1 MLRPALPPTALP
13 LAISAAAAATVAATS
28 TNPWHTAYT
37 IIIAAA
43 ATITYDTIRTTRR
56 RAELEKIR
64 QAISNYDPT
73 PSTATSKK
81 QQTPTSP
88 KHQQAITSDRDLANL
103 RHAAESAASRT
114 DLAFR
119 QLTKHAR
126 NLEAVLTA
134 IDEPLIA
141 TDNNN
146 RVLFCNPS
154 AETLLG
160 QAESRQL
167 VGSPLEELFT
177 QESLLASHNAA
188 RAGEL
193 RRSRVELTT
202 ALGKRV
208 FQVSTAP
215 VPAAWGTGIFG
226 ALLLLRDVTE
236 LDAAVRMKTDFV
248 ANASHELRTPVAA
261 IRAAAETLEQA
272 VLDDP
277 TTSTRLATMIQSHAA
292 HLQEMIRDLLDLS
305 KLESDHAQ
313 LRIRKLNLTSI
324 LERLT
329 TTFADICTAKNL
341 TIEINADDDADDAFT
356 DPDLVALILRNYIE
370 NAARFAYP
378 QTTITLNASLVEIEW
393 PDEDITN
400 SNDNTNSPEQDQLPL
415 TATLRLEVIDRG
427 IGIPLQHQHR
437 VFERYFQVEPA
448 RSSNIDTPGGKLRR
462 GTGLGLAIVKHA
474 AKSLNGSVG
483 VQSVWKQQ
491 TTFWAE
497 IPVNFTPPPP
507 PPPPQPH
514 SQQQTHQTTTLN
526 DPAI

>member
-1 MLRPALPPTALP
+1 MLRPAWPITALP
-13 LAISAAAAATVAATS
+13 LAITAAAAAF
-28 TNPWHTAYT
+28 
-37 IIIAAA
+37 AA
-43 ATITYDTIRTTRR
+43 ATTKNPATVAIITAIGALTAVFFEAWRQTKRR
-56 RAELEKIR
+56 SEINRLA
-64 QAISNYDPT
+64 QAFTAYDPT
-73 PSTATSKK
+73 PSAAAHRKPAT
-81 QQTPTSP
+81 TT
-88 KHQQAITSDRDLANL
+88 QQATPFSDRELAKL
-103 RHAAESAASRT
+103 RSAAESAANRT

-154 AETLLG
+154 AESLLG
-160 QAESRQL
+160 ENDARQL
-167 VGSPLEELFT
+167 VGAPLESLFT
-177 QESLLASHNAA
+177 QDSLLESHRAA

-202 ALGKRV
+202 TLGRRV
-208 FQVSTAP
+208 FQVSSAP

-272 VLDDP
+272 VIDDP
-277 TTSTRLATMIQSHAA
+277 KTSTRLALMIQSHAA

-305 KLESDHAQ
+305 RLESDHAQ
-313 LRIRKLNLTSI
+313 LRIRNLSLTTI
-324 LERLT
+324 LERLAA
-329 TTFADICTAKNL
+329 TFADICQARSL
-341 TIEINADDDADDAFT
+341 TIEINADEDADDAYT

-370 NAARFAYP
+370 NAARFAY
-378 QTTITLNASLVEIEW
+378 QDSTITVNANLVEIEW
-393 PDEDITN
+393 PDESTDQSQPQTDI
-400 SNDNTNSPEQDQLPL
+400 DRLPIA
-415 TATLRLEVIDRG
+415 ATLRLEVIDRG

-437 VFERYFQVEPA
+437 VFERYYQVEPA
-448 RSSNIDTPGGKLRR
+448 RSSNIDTPSGKLRR

-474 AKSLNGSVG
+474 AKSLGGTVG
-483 VQSVWKQQ
+483 VHSVWKQQ

-497 IPVNFTPPPP
+497 IPVDFTPPPP
-507 PPPPQPH
+507 PTPQSSASH
-514 SQQQTHQTTTLN
+514 HHANTANSGTELN